1 MCSAAAQVALQVR
14 HDRITRGAWRRA
26 QKRFGTQEHSRG
38 AEAALKCAM
47 IDKRLLQGVQFAVAG
62 KSLDREHLF
71 SRDVLER
78 RDAGAHRFAID
89 DYGTG
94 AARALAASVL
104 GAGERKIGA
113 QNP

>member
-1 MCSAAAQVALQVR
+1 MGSAAAQVALQVR

-26 QKRFGTQEHSRG
+26 QKRLGTQEHSRG
-38 AEAALKCAM
+38 AKTALKRAM
-47 IDKRLLQGVQFAVAG
+47 IDERLLQGVQFAVAG

-71 SRDVLER
+71 ARNLRER
-78 RDAGAHRFAID
+78 REAGAHRFAID

-94 AARALAASVL
+94 AARTLAASVL
-104 GAGERKIGA
+104 GAGERKVGA